1 MYPLHEVSDVLQR
14 NIHRIEEITANSW
27 QLRTLHALASCR
39 TAKLGGHLDKCNND
53 KCNHI
58 HISYN
63 SCRNR
68 HCPKCQGDKQQQWIQ
83 AREKELI
90 NVSYYHIVFTIPSEL
105 NPIAL
110 YAPRKLYSLLF
121 KTAWSV
127 IKGFASNPKFLG
139 AQTGMIS
146 ILHTWGQN
154 LSLHPH
160 IHCIVPGGGIT
171 QNNKWKQSKGKG
183 KFLFPVKAMSKVFRA
198 RFAEGL
204 RKEFT
209 LDDTLFKK
217 LFSKNWVVYSK
228 RPFYGPAQV
237 IEYIGRYTHKI
248 AISNHRIQNIEEGKV
263 IFTARDYRHGGRKH
277 LVSLTDQEF
286 IRRFSQHI
294 LPKGFPKIR
303 YYGILSNTSKGK
315 IIPILQEELGK
326 INLPER
332 VGVKHNIC
340 PVCKTGEL
348 ITIMTFKGGRD
359 PPSKAQLQALVRDIL
374 QRRKKLTL

>member
-1 MYPLHEVSDVLQR
+1 MRVLHEVSDVLQR
-14 NIHRIEEITANSW
+14 NIHQIEEITTNSW
-27 QLRTLHALASCR
+27 QSHTLYALAACR
-39 TAKLGGHLDKCNND
+39 TAKPGGHIDKCNNE
-53 KCNHI
+53 KCNQV

-68 HCPKCQGDKQQQWIQ
+68 HCPKCQGHKQHQWIES
-83 AREKELI
+83 REKELV
-90 NVSYYHIVFTIPSEL
+90 NTPYYHVVFTLPAEL

-121 KTAWSV
+121 KTSWSV
-127 IKGFASNPKFLG
+127 IKDFAANPKFLG
-139 AQTGMIS
+139 AKTGMIS

-160 IHCIVPGGGIT
+160 LHCIVPGGGIT
-171 QNNKWKQSKGKG
+171 QNNKWKQAKGKG
-183 KFLFPVKAMSKVFRA
+183 RFLFPVKAMSKVFRA

-204 RKEFT
+204 RETFT
-209 LDDTLFKK
+209 LEDKVYKALFAKR
-217 LFSKNWVVYSK
+217 WVVYCK
-228 RPFYGPAQV
+228 RPFYGHAQV
-237 IEYIGRYTHKI
+237 IEYIGRYTHKV
-248 AISNHRIQNIEEGKV
+248 AISNHRLQSIENGKV
-263 IFTARDYRHGGRKH
+263 TFTAKNYRHGGKKYP
-277 LVSLTDQEF
+277 VTLTDQEF

-303 YYGILSNTSKGK
+303 YYGILSNTSKGR
-315 IIPILQEELGK
+315 IIPILQDQLGK

-332 VGVKHNIC
+332 PRVKHHIC

-359 PPSKAQLQALVRDIL
+359 PPSPKRLLALAQKFIQN
-374 QRRKKLTL
+374 KK